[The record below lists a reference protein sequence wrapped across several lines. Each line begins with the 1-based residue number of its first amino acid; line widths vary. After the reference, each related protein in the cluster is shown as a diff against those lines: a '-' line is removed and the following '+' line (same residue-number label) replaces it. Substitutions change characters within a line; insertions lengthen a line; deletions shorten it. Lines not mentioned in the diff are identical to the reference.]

1 MQLRHLFISSIII
14 FLIEQIYNV
23 LTNNYTVREILKMI
37 KNNNF
42 SIRIKKTKSP
52 ILNQNSYKVSD
63 KKIKKFKINFNKHI
77 KKDIKETLSLLKS
90 LIKKLY

>member
-1 MQLRHLFISSIII
+1 MF
-14 FLIEQIYNV
+14 

-37 KNNNF
+37 KNNHF

-77 KKDIKETLSLLKS
+77 KKDIKETLV
-90 LIKKLY
+90 Y